1 MSEEGKGTDEA
12 IKVFVSEKEGNTP
25 DLSGGGIMNP
35 VGSNEEEGNLN
46 SPIPAP
52 HPITHSS
59 STPLFL
65 AQVDNAELD
74 PRSMV
79 QQKRSNGM
87 K

>member
-1 MSEEGKGTDEA
+1 MSEEGGEMEGARKG
-12 IKVFVSEKEGNTP
+12 VMSEKEGNTP

-46 SPIPAP
+46 APITAF